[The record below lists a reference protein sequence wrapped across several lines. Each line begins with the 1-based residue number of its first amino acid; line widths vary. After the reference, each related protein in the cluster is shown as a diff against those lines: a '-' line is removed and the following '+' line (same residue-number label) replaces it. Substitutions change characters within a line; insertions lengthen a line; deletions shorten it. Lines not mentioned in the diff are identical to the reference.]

1 MERNFEK
8 LLETLSNNEIN
19 VIDKL
24 SSIIDFIRPIDL
36 KNIKTT
42 QNSMQLIISFFQNN
56 KTIST
61 KISDEINKLLIDT
74 KISTNIVSMGIL
86 SSNGFR
92 SEIKERFYNKFMPK
106 PPRKGDFRY
115 IFATLFNKKSD
126 YIWVDLIES
135 KKWKDFFS
143 SIFVN
148 EKYSEKIKMH
158 LFSELLYSAEILS
171 IWIASKESDENFIR
185 LDKTFLNNDSAFI
198 ALQRNISDFI
208 QKMQKDFVQIDSI
221 DYDFQ
226 HIQVLLE
233 QCDNQIISLKK
244 KSIKNGISVD
254 LTYEL
259 ERLSQIVQR
268 LKDTLELIKKFD
280 TSTFYFDFIELFKEL
295 VKKNSTRNSLFEIY
309 QQNIRI
315 VAKSITNSTSEHGEH
330 YITDNLK
337 QYIKMFLSSCGA
349 GTIIAIMALI
359 KINIIQ
365 LQLSHGLETILSSL
379 NYGLGFVIIH
389 LLGFT
394 VATKQPAM
402 TASTFAKAVEKGDQN
417 KANQKML
424 VDLIFQVSRSQ
435 FAAVAG
441 NVLFAL
447 IIAFIISYWF
457 ISNNQSILSS
467 DEVEYYLKNLQPFPA
482 LFFAAIAGVWLF
494 CSGII
499 AGYFDNRA
507 DLLELKDRY
516 YYHPILKKIL
526 KDEKREKFA
535 IYLHEHHG
543 SIAGNFFFGV
553 LLGITPYLGYL
564 FDLPLDIS
572 HVAFSTAYLGY
583 CSMHVDL
590 TIKEF
595 FLIFYFVL
603 LIGFVNLTV
612 SFILALKVSLLSR
625 DTQFGNIFSFLK
637 LLIIQACKKPH
648 HLLFPF
654 KKREKE

>member
-1 MERNFEK
+1 MKDKFEK
-8 LLETLSNNEIN
+8 LLEVISNSEIHI
-19 VIDKL
+19 IDKL
-24 SSIIDFIRPIDL
+24 SSIINFIRPADL
-36 KNIKTT
+36 RDMKTT
-42 QNSMQLIISFFQNN
+42 HDSMESIIYFFQNN

-61 KISDEINKLLIDT
+61 EISDEINILLIDT
-74 KISTNIVSMGIL
+74 KISTNITTLGIL
-86 SSNGFR
+86 SSNGFHY
-92 SEIKERFYNKFMPK
+92 EMKERFYNKFLPK

-115 IFATLFNKKSD
+115 IFATLFNKKYD
-126 YIWVDLIES
+126 YIWVNSIEN
-135 KKWKDFFS
+135 KKWIEFFS
-143 SIFVN
+143 SIFSSK
-148 EKYSEKIKMH
+148 KYLEKIKRH

-171 IWIASKESDENFIR
+171 IWIASSESDENFIR
-185 LDKTFLNNDSAFI
+185 LDKIFLNNNSAFI
-198 ALQRNISDFI
+198 ALQRNVSDFI
-208 QKMQKDFVQIDSI
+208 QKMQKDFIQIDSMEI
-221 DYDFQ
+221 DFQ

-233 QCDNQIISLKK
+233 QCDNQISNLKK
-244 KSIKNGISVD
+244 KSVKNGISVD

-259 ERLSQIVQR
+259 ERLTQIIQR

-280 TSTFYFDFIELFKEL
+280 TPIFYLDLVEFFKES
-295 VKKNSTRNSLFEIY
+295 VKKNSTKNSLYEIY

-330 YITDNLK
+330 YITNNLK
-337 QYIKMFLSSCGA
+337 QYIKMFLSSSGA
-349 GTIIAIMALI
+349 GIIIAIMALI

-365 LQLSHGLETILSSL
+365 SEFSQGIEAILSSL

-402 TASTFAKAVEKGDQN
+402 TASTFAKAVDKGDQN

-424 VDLIFQVSRSQ
+424 VELIFQVSRSQ

-441 NVLFAL
+441 NVIFAL
-447 IIAFIISYWF
+447 IIAFAIAYWF
-457 ISNNQSILSS
+457 IYNGKTILSS
-467 DEVEYYLKNLQPFPA
+467 TEVDYYLKSLQPFPA
-482 LFFAAIAGVWLF
+482 LFFAAIAGIWLF

-507 DLLELKDRY
+507 DLLELKERY
-516 YYHPILKKIL
+516 FYHPLLKKLL

-535 IYLHEHHG
+535 NFLHEHHG
-543 SIAGNFFFGV
+543 SIAGNFFFGI
-553 LLGITPYLGYL
+553 LLGMTPYFGYL
-564 FDLPLDIS
+564 LDLPLDIS

-583 CSMHVDL
+583 CSLHTDL
-590 TIKEF
+590 SFADF
-595 FLIFYFVL
+595 FLILYFVL

-637 LLIIQACKKPH
+637 LLVIEILKKPH
-648 HLLFPF
+648 YLLFPF
-654 KKREKE
+654 NKKEEK